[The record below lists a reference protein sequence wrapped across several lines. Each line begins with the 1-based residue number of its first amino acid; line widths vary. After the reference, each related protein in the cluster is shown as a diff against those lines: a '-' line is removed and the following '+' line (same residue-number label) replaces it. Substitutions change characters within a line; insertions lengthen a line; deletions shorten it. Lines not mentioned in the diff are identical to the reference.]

1 MKRVVLLVDDDA
13 DVLHILS
20 RHLRDEPCQVYT
32 ARSGEEAVDL
42 LKTRQIHVVVADERM
57 PAMQGTELLEWIAV
71 KYPEV
76 VRIVLTGCATIEN
89 ALRAIN
95 EGGVWRFLTKPCSQ
109 AVLAATVREALEHQV
124 RLRESQSLLEKNR
137 WEAAELARRRAELT
151 IARRILDRDL
161 HKPAEKM
168 CGSLRA
174 LCEQYA
180 DVLDGTMHA
189 TIGELLEALGEVE
202 QLLHAPAGPGGCPA
216 GADADGPDPHGPA
229 TGE

>member
-42 LKTRQIHVVVADERM
+42 LKTRQVHVVVADERM
-57 PAMQGTELLEWIAV
+57 PAMQGTDLLELIAA

-76 VRIVLTGCATIEN
+76 VRIVLTGCATIES

-168 CGSLRA
+168 CGSLRV

-189 TIGELLEALGEVE
+189 TIGELLDALGEVE
-202 QLLHAPAGPGGCPA
+202 RLLHAPAGTGGCPA
-216 GADADGPDPHGPA
+216 GADA
-229 TGE
+229 GEGLGIGD